1 MKSRTRGAK
10 LGPWHKM
17 VPCRLTQAHTSSY
30 TRTCVFT
37 HTSSH
42 THGNTPPYSGRSLSH
57 TCRDGSVSFI
67 AEAQHLEQSAWQIL
81 GTVLR
86 GECVRGSIPPQSRH
100 RASHPPHPHA
110 QALPRAPSGAQAQAD
125 LHYTRAHTHVHP
137 RPIPWVPSRLPSPS
151 SAMGDCF
158 FTRHPEGSLAGVE
171 FGSGDTR

>member
-57 TCRDGSVSFI
+57 TCRDGSVSFV

-81 GTVLR
+81 GTALR
-86 GECVRGSIPPQSRH
+86 GEWVRGSIPP
-100 RASHPPHPHA
+100 
-110 QALPRAPSGAQAQAD
+110 
-125 LHYTRAHTHVHP
+125 
-137 RPIPWVPSRLPSPS
+137 PIPTQGSTPTRTSPPTGTLRGTGTGRPALHTRTHSRPPTPHTVGPLQAPFPEFSH
-151 SAMGDCF
+151 GRLF
-158 FTRHPEGSLAGVE
+158 FHTPP
-171 FGSGDTR
+171 